1 MEYEKFL
8 FWYCKR
14 GIPAPR
20 YAYHYL
26 NRFLDFNADMRAVYT
41 VFSQHGSEALLE
53 ARDKIG
59 KHVSGTVAHANLA
72 EYDIP
77 DYPQVKVRESGWK
90 AGDLLLQ
97 VDMKSANH
105 QVFHKMDTGGFPG
118 TWEELCE
125 QLGVAA
131 YIAKSKRLRQVVYSK
146 IARSYDNLPS
156 KQNTLMSYLTRLLH
170 TTAGVP
176 APTQLGSDSLTY
188 FANDLTEA
196 KTTRQ
201 NLLASS
207 AEINL
212 NVTTKLYRPRL
223 LSRGK
228 KQGYIHDILD
238 DMGNVVSHELHGVP
252 SYLAWGALV
261 QMAGMPLDQRDLAH
275 EVDGTLF
282 YLDKSEV
289 SHVERSAAPCK

>member
-41 VFSQHGSEALLE
+41 AFSQHGSEAMLE
-53 ARDKIG
+53 ARDKVG
-59 KHVSGTVAHANLA
+59 KHVSGTVAHAKLA
-72 EYDIP
+72 SYVVP
-77 DYPQVKVRESGWK
+77 DNPRVKVREAGWK
-90 AGDLLLQ
+90 DGDLLIQ
-97 VDMKSANH
+97 VDLRSANH
-105 QVFHKMDTGGFPG
+105 QMFHRMDADGFPK

-201 NLLASS
+201 LLLASS
-207 AEINL
+207 EGLNL
-212 NVTTKLYRPRL
+212 DVTTKLYRPRL

-238 DMGNVVSHELHGVP
+238 DVGNVVAHELHGVP

-261 QMAGMPLDQRDLAH
+261 QMAGMSLDQRDLAH

>member
-1 MEYEKFL
+1 MDEQFL

-14 GIPAPR
+14 AAPAPR

-26 NRFLDFNADMRAVYT
+26 GRFLDFNADMKDVYRL
-41 VFSQHGSEALLE
+41 FAANGSTPLLE

-59 KHVSGTVAHANLA
+59 KHVSKTVAHANLA
-72 EYDIP
+72 AYDIP
-77 DYPQVKVRESGWK
+77 DCPQVQVRESGWR

-105 QVFHKMDTGGFPG
+105 QVFHKMDTGGFPR

-125 QLGVAA
+125 RLDVAP
-131 YIAKSKRLRQVVYSK
+131 YIAKSKKLRQVAYSK
-146 IARSYDNLPS
+146 IAGEYDNMPS
-156 KQNTLMSYLTRLLH
+156 KQNRVMAYWMRLLH

-188 FANDLTEA
+188 LANDLTEA

-201 NLLASS
+201 LLLASS
-207 AEINL
+207 EELNL
-212 NVTTKLYRPRL
+212 DVTTKLYRPRL

-228 KQGYIHDILD
+228 KQGYIHNILD
-238 DMGNVVSHELHGVP
+238 DVGNVVAHELHGVP

-261 QMAGMPLDQRDLAH
+261 QMAGIPLDQRDLAH

-289 SHVERSAAPCK
+289 THVERSAAPCK

>member
-1 MEYEKFL
+1 MDEQFL

-14 GIPAPR
+14 AVPAPR

-26 NRFLDFNADMRAVYT
+26 DRFLDFNADMRAVYGL
-41 VFSQHGSEALLE
+41 FAANGSKPMLE

-59 KHVSGTVAHANLA
+59 KHVSKTAANANLA
-72 EYDIP
+72 NYAVP
-77 DYPQVKVRESGWK
+77 DYPRVQTRESGWK

-105 QVFHKMDTGGFPG
+105 QVFHKMDTDGFPR
-118 TWEELCE
+118 TWEALCE

-156 KQNTLMSYLTRLLH
+156 KQRRVMAYWMRLLH

-176 APTQLGSDSLTY
+176 APAQLGSDSLTY

-201 NLLASS
+201 LLLASS
-207 AEINL
+207 EELNL
-212 NVTTKLYRPRL
+212 DVTTKLYRPRL

-238 DMGNVVSHELHGVP
+238 DMGNVAAHELHGVP

-261 QMAGMPLDQRDLAH
+261 QMAGMHLDQRDLAH